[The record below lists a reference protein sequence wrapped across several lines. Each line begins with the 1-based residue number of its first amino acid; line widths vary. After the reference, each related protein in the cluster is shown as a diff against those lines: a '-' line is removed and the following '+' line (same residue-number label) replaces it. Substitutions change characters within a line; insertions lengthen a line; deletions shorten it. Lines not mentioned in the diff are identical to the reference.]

1 MTKYDLITMQYEV
14 YNVLTAINAL
24 NENDYNLLQQPG
36 CENLSKIKL
45 DIEGNYF
52 SIKEM
57 VKIASDKIEQIIS
70 IIENLE
76 REVEK

>member
-1 MTKYDLITMQYEV
+1 MTKYDLIPMQYEV